1 MDMVV
6 KLANKLIQI
15 SATPISVGICGLL
28 LQKSFNQYIT
38 TNAYIGANI
47 PTSIDTMVPNNTC
60 EEEFLKKGIITI
72 NNNTSKGSIAI
83 NMDAIK
89 MNRSVI

>member
-1 MDMVV
+1 MAV

-28 LQKSFNQYIT
+28 LITSANLYINI
-38 TNAYIGANI
+38 NAYTGANI
-47 PTSIDTMVPNNTC
+47 PITTVTMLPNNPYNV
-60 EEEFLKKGIITI
+60 EFLKKGITKI
-72 NNNTSKGSIAI
+72 NNIQSNGSTAI
-83 NMDAIK
+83 NTDAIK